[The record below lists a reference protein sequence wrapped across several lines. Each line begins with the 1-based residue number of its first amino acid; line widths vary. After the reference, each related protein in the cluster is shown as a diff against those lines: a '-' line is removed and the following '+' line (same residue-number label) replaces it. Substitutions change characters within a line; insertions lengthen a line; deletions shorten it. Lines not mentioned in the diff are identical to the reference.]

1 MSSCT
6 NDGRNLSPRRFTFAL
21 RVQNLAPEIQSIKSS
36 AYPILIRGI
45 GIDIAEVTRI
55 KSASIR
61 WGDRFEKRIYT
72 PEEIKYCG
80 STDIRY
86 QRLAA
91 RFAAKEAAFKAL
103 GTGLRPGMWWH
114 DVSVITDKLGK
125 PELVLKGRARQHA
138 DSLGVSHAFVTLAH
152 TDNYA
157 VANVILWGELQ

>member
-1 MSSCT
+1 
-6 NDGRNLSPRRFTFAL
+6 
-21 RVQNLAPEIQSIKSS
+21 LAPDIQSIKSS
-36 AYPILIRGI
+36 AYPVLIRGI

-55 KSASIR
+55 RSASIR

-72 PEEIKYCG
+72 PEEIRYCG
-80 STDIRY
+80 ATDVRY

-114 DVSVITDKLGK
+114 DVSVITGGLGK

-138 DSLGVSHAFVTLAH
+138 DSLGVSQTFVSLAH

-157 VANVILWGELQ
+157 VANVILWGESQ

>member
-1 MSSCT
+1 MTPALNSIT
-6 NDGRNLSPRRFTFAL
+6 NYANP
-21 RVQNLAPEIQSIKSS
+21 V
-36 AYPILIRGI
+36 LIRGV
-45 GIDIAEVTRI
+45 GIDIVEVSRI
-55 KSASIR
+55 KVASSR
-61 WGDRFEKRIYT
+61 WGDRFEGRIYT

-80 STDIRY
+80 GTDIRY

-114 DVSVITDKLGK
+114 DVSVITGELGK
-125 PELVLKGRARQHA
+125 PELILNGRARQHA
-138 DSLGVSHAFVTLAH
+138 DSLGVSQTFVTLAH

>member
-1 MSSCT
+1 MAPALHSIT
-6 NDGRNLSPRRFTFAL
+6 NYANP
-21 RVQNLAPEIQSIKSS
+21 V
-36 AYPILIRGI
+36 LIRGV
-45 GIDIAEVTRI
+45 GIDIVEIARI
-55 KSASIR
+55 RAASSR
-61 WGDRFEKRIYT
+61 WGDRFEGRIYT

-80 STDIRY
+80 GTDIRY

-114 DVSVITDKLGK
+114 DVSVITGELGK
-125 PELVLKGRARQHA
+125 PELILNGRARQHA
-138 DSLGVSHAFVTLAH
+138 DSLGVSQNFVTLAH

>member
-1 MSSCT
+1 M
-6 NDGRNLSPRRFTFAL
+6 
-21 RVQNLAPEIQSIKSS
+21 APDIQSIKSS
-36 AYPILIRGI
+36 TCPVLIRGI
-45 GIDIAEVTRI
+45 GIDIVEVTRI
-55 KSASIR
+55 RFASIR

-72 PEEIKYCG
+72 PEEIRYCG
-80 STDIRY
+80 VTDVRY

-91 RFAAKEAAFKAL
+91 RFAAKEAVFKAL

-114 DVSVITDKLGK
+114 DVSVITGGLGK

-138 DSLGVSHAFVTLAH
+138 DSLGVSQTFVTLAH

>member
-1 MSSCT
+1 MKPALNSIT
-6 NDGRNLSPRRFTFAL
+6 NYANP
-21 RVQNLAPEIQSIKSS
+21 V
-36 AYPILIRGI
+36 LIRGV
-45 GIDIAEVTRI
+45 GIDIVEVSRI
-55 KSASIR
+55 RVASSR
-61 WGDRFEKRIYT
+61 WGDRFEGRIYT

-80 STDIRY
+80 GTDIRY

-114 DVSVITDKLGK
+114 DVSVITGELGK
-125 PELVLKGRARQHA
+125 PELILNGRARQHA
-138 DSLGVSHAFVTLAH
+138 DSLGVSQTFVTLAH

>member
-1 MSSCT
+1 M
-6 NDGRNLSPRRFTFAL
+6 
-21 RVQNLAPEIQSIKSS
+21 APDIQSIKSS
-36 AYPILIRGI
+36 AYPVLIRGI

-55 KSASIR
+55 RSASIR

-72 PEEIKYCG
+72 PEEIRYCG
-80 STDIRY
+80 VTDVRY

-91 RFAAKEAAFKAL
+91 RFAAKEAVFKAL

-114 DVSVITDKLGK
+114 DVSVITGGLGK

-138 DSLGVSHAFVTLAH
+138 DSLGVSQTFVTLAH

>member
-1 MSSCT
+1 MAPALHSIT
-6 NDGRNLSPRRFTFAL
+6 NFANP
-21 RVQNLAPEIQSIKSS
+21 V
-36 AYPILIRGI
+36 LIRGV
-45 GIDIAEVTRI
+45 GIDIVEVARI
-55 KSASIR
+55 RAASSR
-61 WGDRFEKRIYT
+61 WGDRFEGRIYT

-80 STDIRY
+80 GTDIRY

-114 DVSVITDKLGK
+114 DVSVVTGVLGK
-125 PELVLKGRARQHA
+125 PELILNGRARQHA
-138 DSLGVSHAFVTLAH
+138 DSLGVSQSFVTLAH

>member
-1 MSSCT
+1 M
-6 NDGRNLSPRRFTFAL
+6 
-21 RVQNLAPEIQSIKSS
+21 APDIQSIKSS
-36 AYPILIRGI
+36 AYPVLIRGI
-45 GIDIAEVTRI
+45 GIDIVEVTRVR
-55 KSASIR
+55 SASIR

-72 PEEIKYCG
+72 PEEIRYCG
-80 STDIRY
+80 VTDVRY

-91 RFAAKEAAFKAL
+91 RFAAKEAVFKAL

-114 DVSVITDKLGK
+114 DVSVITGGLGK

-138 DSLGVSHAFVTLAH
+138 DSLGVSQTFVTLAH